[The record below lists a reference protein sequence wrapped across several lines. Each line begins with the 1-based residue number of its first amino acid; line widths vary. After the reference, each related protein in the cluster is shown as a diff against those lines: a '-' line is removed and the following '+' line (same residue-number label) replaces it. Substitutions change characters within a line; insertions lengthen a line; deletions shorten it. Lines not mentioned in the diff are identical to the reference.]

1 MKIPLD
7 LLIKRTGNRRK
18 RFVFASPEP
27 RVMDRVR
34 LYRMYMRVVKHWQ
47 EAKGAIMAQ
56 YEEELSTVSARDAR
70 WSDMSEG
77 VREIACNGTLFQ
89 DSIDDLNSTIDS
101 EGNWFTRLFVE
112 LRAEIET
119 WTLGVELWQRGKW
132 RGAVL
137 SASGVDLDTM
147 LYAGDVEQ
155 TLQAT
160 IEQNVALIRDVNE
173 KQRSQI
179 TQAVFRG
186 LNQRLPARDV
196 AAEIDR
202 IADTGRKRAL
212 LIASDQLQKA
222 ATALSVERAHQ
233 AGLGGRYEWVHS
245 GKLHPREWHKA
256 RNGKIFDDAAKP
268 GSEEYVPPDDRPGI
282 PIRCG
287 CRRRGVLEL
296 DNFDEEGNLIDG

>member
-1 MKIPLD
+1 MEWPAQLVKIPLA

-34 LYRMYMRVVKHWQ
+34 LYRTYMRVVKHWQ
-47 EAKGAIMAQ
+47 QAKEPIMAQ
-56 YEEELSTVSARDAR
+56 YEEEIKYVRD
-70 WSDMSEG
+70 EG
-77 VREIACNGTLFQ
+77 LFQ
-89 DSIDDLNSTIDS
+89 DNIDDLNATIDS

-256 RNGKIFDDAAKP
+256 RNGKVFDDAAKP

-296 DNFDEEGNLIDG
+296 DNFDEEGNLIE